1 MDSDFRGKG
10 RLYFYA
16 LFESATMPASHDKP
30 TRCTAAC
37 LRSLWF
43 ATLLVAWPAAAI
55 EVVVEGLPLALR
67 KPVLEQLSIE
77 QQKNES
83 DQSPAAIRALHA
95 RAAEEI
101 RAALLPRG
109 YYRAQVTAEL
119 TRGEQGYVA
128 RYRVEL
134 GEALR
139 IGELDLQVTGDGL
152 ADPDIAALLKN
163 FPLRQGEVL
172 DHERYEAAK
181 AQLTRLGADRG
192 YLDAKLT
199 RNTVQVDLVAYTAS
213 VVLHYQTG
221 ARYRFGA
228 VQFEPG
234 SGLDPELLARYVPF
248 AVGEPFDAEQL
259 IELRRGLVN
268 SDYFRQIEISPRR
281 DRAVDGEVPIVVKLV
296 PRPPNKYTLGLGY
309 GTDTGVRGKAGWERR
324 LLNEDGH
331 RLATEVNASKVRD
344 DLTASYIIPVRD
356 PRTDQLSFN
365 VGVIDEHPDTSD
377 SRRYTA
383 GVALTHA
390 GGLWSLAEGRI
401 AGWRSTY
408 GLNYEHETWE
418 TGNESGQTTLLMPN
432 ASWLYLV
439 TDNRLVST
447 RGWRA
452 QLDMRGSSAAISS
465 DVTFG
470 QARAQAK
477 IIQPL
482 GTRGRMVAR
491 LDVGST
497 WIEDFSTLPSSL
509 RFYAGG
515 DQSVRGYAY
524 NSLGPKDEGGNV
536 IGGPRLLVG
545 SIEYEHRIL
554 AKWSLA
560 TFFDSGNAV
569 ESFDG
574 PYYNGAGVG
583 VHWRSPI
590 GLIRLDV
597 AWPLTLEDRAWRVHF
612 VIGPEL

>member
-1 MDSDFRGKG
+1 
-10 RLYFYA
+10 
-16 LFESATMPASHDKP
+16 MPASHDKT

-55 EVVVEGLPLALR
+55 DVVVEGLPSALR

-83 DQSPAAIRALHA
+83 DLSPAAIRALHA

-109 YYRAQVTAEL
+109 YYRAQVTAKL
-119 TRGEQGYVA
+119 TSGEQGFVA

-152 ADPDIAALLKN
+152 ADPAIAALLKN

-213 VVLHYQTG
+213 VALHYQTG

-234 SGLDPELLARYVPF
+234 SGLDPQLLARYVPF
-248 AVGEPFDAEQL
+248 TPGEPFDAQQL

-268 SDYFRQIEISPRR
+268 SDYFQQIEVTPQR
-281 DRAVDGEVPIVVKLV
+281 DLAIDNEVPVVVKLV

-309 GTDTGVRGKAGWERR
+309 GTDTGVRGKLGWERR
-324 LLNEDGH
+324 QLNEAGH
-331 RLATEVNASKVRD
+331 RLTTELNASQVRT
-344 DLTASYIIPVRD
+344 DLTASYLIPVRD
-356 PRTDQLSFN
+356 PRTDQLSFS
-365 VGVIDEHPDTSD
+365 VGAIDEYPDTSD

-383 GVALTHA
+383 GVAYTHA
-390 GGLWSLAEGRI
+390 GGQWSLTEGRI
-401 AGWRSTY
+401 AGWRNTY

-432 ASWLYLV
+432 VSWLYLE

-452 QLDMRGSSAAISS
+452 QLDVRGSNTALSS

-470 QARAQAK
+470 QARAQTK
-477 IIQPL
+477 VIEPL
-482 GTRGRMVAR
+482 GTRGRVVAR
-491 LDVGST
+491 LDIGAT

-524 NSLGPKDEGGNV
+524 NSLGPEDENGDV
-536 IGGPRLLVG
+536 IGGPYLLVG
-545 SIEYEHRIL
+545 SVEYEHRIL
-554 AKWSLA
+554 EKWSLA

-569 ESFDG
+569 DSFDG
-574 PYYNGAGVG
+574 PYFNGAGVG

-597 AWPLTLEDRAWRVHF
+597 AWALTLEDRPWRVHF